1 MNQLLPVNDQAPTA
15 RTRGMRTAVLIVY
28 VLFTISCLCAISAL
42 LSHWHGIAFSRLVG
56 GVLATF
62 GIFKLV
68 LAWDA
73 VVAPLAQA
81 PQTSQ
86 RQESG
91 TPIMFR
97 LWVSYKLWAG
107 LLALAAGVALMVLRS
122 SLLDRMPYMTMG

>member
-1 MNQLLPVNDQAPTA
+1 
-15 RTRGMRTAVLIVY
+15 
-28 VLFTISCLCAISAL
+28 
-42 LSHWHGIAFSRLVG
+42 
-56 GVLATF
+56 VLATF